1 MSNNKFRC
9 RQLPGALEPP
19 SARRGAHGN
28 CGSSPGRNWREVWRG
43 VLLLLLAVLGAP
55 AYGSA
60 SDTWVHVDTGTAT
73 VSVMREGRVLES
85 FSGIAIGRA
94 GASHERRRDDRRTP
108 LGEFRIVKIKEPSS
122 FHRFFIIDYPNEARA
137 SLALERGEIDDA
149 TFQEI
154 RSAVRAGRLP
164 PQDTPLGG
172 NLGIHGLGR
181 GDLRIHETFNWTQGC
196 VALTNEQIDQLTQWI
211 RVGTRVVID

>member
-1 MSNNKFRC
+1 MRVNNIRC
-9 RQLPGALEPP
+9 RQLPGALEPSGVQA
-19 SARRGAHGN
+19 SAPG
-28 CGSSPGRNWREVWRG
+28 CFGSRPGTYYWPGVWLG
-43 VLLLLLAVLGAP
+43 VLLLLLAAIGAP
-55 AYGSA
+55 ASA
-60 SDTWVHVDTGTAT
+60 SDTWVRVDTGTAT
-73 VSVMREGRVLES
+73 VSVMRGGQVLES

-94 GASHERRRDDRRTP
+94 GASNERRRDDRRTP

-181 GDLRIHETFNWTQGC
+181 GDPRIHETFNWTQGC
-196 VALTNEQIDQLTQWI
+196 VALTNKQIDRLAQWI